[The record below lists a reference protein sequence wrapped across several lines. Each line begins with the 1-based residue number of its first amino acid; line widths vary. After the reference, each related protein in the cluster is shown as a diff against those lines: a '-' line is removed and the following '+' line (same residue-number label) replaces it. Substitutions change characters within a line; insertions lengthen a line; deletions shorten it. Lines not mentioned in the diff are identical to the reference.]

1 MVDLSTGIV
10 DPVAA
15 SSRAAVET
23 PIDVTHLARMTL
35 GDAIKEKTGID
46 IYGDDELPG
55 EGTWAKRVDDL
66 LSKHVEPDLQNPAF
80 AHTLKGSSSG
90 IGAFKVARAA
100 EAVENAATR
109 NAEADVVAAI
119 SRLGT
124 AISEARA
131 MIAELLRAH

>member
-10 DPVAA
+10 DSVAA
-15 SSRAAVET
+15 PSLAAVET

-35 GDAIKEKTGID
+35 GDASLEREVLQLYDRQAGI
-46 IYGDDELPG
+46 
-55 EGTWAKRVDDL
+55 L
-66 LSKHVEPDLQNPAF
+66 LARMQQVTPTAAAAY

-100 EAVENAATR
+100 DAVESAATK

-119 SRLGT
+119 SHLGT

>member
-10 DPVAA
+10 DSVAA
-15 SSRAAVET
+15 PSLAAVET

-35 GDAIKEKTGID
+35 GDASLEREVLQLYDRQAGI
-46 IYGDDELPG
+46 
-55 EGTWAKRVDDL
+55 L
-66 LSKHVEPDLQNPAF
+66 LARMQQVTPTAAAAY

-100 EAVENAATR
+100 DAVESAATK

>member
-10 DPVAA
+10 DSVAA
-15 SSRAAVET
+15 PSLAAVET

-35 GDAIKEKTGID
+35 GDASLEREVLQLYDRQAGI
-46 IYGDDELPG
+46 
-55 EGTWAKRVDDL
+55 L
-66 LSKHVEPDLQNPAF
+66 LARMQQVTPTAAAAY

-100 EAVENAATR
+100 DAVESAATR
-109 NAEADVVAAI
+109 NAEADVTAAI

-131 MIAELLRAH
+131 MIAELLRAY

>member
-15 SSRAAVET
+15 PSLAAVET

-35 GDAIKEKTGID
+35 GDASLEREVLQLFDRQAD
-46 IYGDDELPG
+46 I
-55 EGTWAKRVDDL
+55 L
-66 LSKHVEPDLQNPAF
+66 LARMQQVTPTAAAAY

-100 EAVENAATR
+100 EVVENAATR

>member
-1 MVDLSTGIV
+1 MVDLAAGIV

-15 SSRAAVET
+15 SSLAAVET

-35 GDAIKEKTGID
+35 GDTSLEREVLQLFDRQAGI
-46 IYGDDELPG
+46 
-55 EGTWAKRVDDL
+55 L
-66 LSKHVEPDLQNPAF
+66 LARMQQVTPTAAAAY

-109 NAEADVVAAI
+109 NAEADVVVAI

>member
-15 SSRAAVET
+15 PSLAAVET

-35 GDAIKEKTGID
+35 GDASLEREVLQLFDRQAD
-46 IYGDDELPG
+46 I
-55 EGTWAKRVDDL
+55 L
-66 LSKHVEPDLQNPAF
+66 LARMQQVTPTAAAAY

-109 NAEADVVAAI
+109 NAGLMSWPRSAVWAPR
-119 SRLGT
+119 S
-124 AISEARA
+124 ARPA
-131 MIAELLRAH
+131 P

>member
-1 MVDLSTGIV
+1 MVDLAAGIV

-15 SSRAAVET
+15 SSLAAVET

-35 GDAIKEKTGID
+35 GDTSLEREVLQLFDRQAGI
-46 IYGDDELPG
+46 
-55 EGTWAKRVDDL
+55 L
-66 LSKHVEPDLQNPAF
+66 LARMQQVTPTAAAAY

-109 NAEADVVAAI
+109 NAEADVTAAI